1 MEIRDA
7 DEKLRRVQVFVRSIE
22 ILLEIRTITKMDL
35 PKEEYRS
42 IEGEKIGVNTRL
54 KIVKIHPRRRTSTT
68 QREEEREGK

>member
-1 MEIRDA
+1 MRSY
-7 DEKLRRVQVFVRSIE
+7 DESKCLRSIE

-54 KIVKIHPRRRTSTT
+54 KIVKIHPRRRTSAK
-68 QREEEREGK
+68 RGRERERK

>member
-54 KIVKIHPRRRTSTT
+54 KIVKIHPRRRTSAK
-68 QREEEREGK
+68 RGRERERK